1 MQCFRYRARVA
12 GEAEIEVM
20 ILVSKTAGRYRL
32 QSPSLP
38 ALWLVTSEL
47 VSRLRRHFKEGLAL
61 SVLEDPPLLD
71 LFAAVDKHLASRH
84 EVPLPQTR
92 PAKLSRQSPLK
103 SVLDSNS

>member
-1 MQCFRYRARVA
+1 
-12 GEAEIEVM
+12 M

-38 ALWLVTSEL
+38 ALWLVTNEL
-47 VSRLRRHFKEGLAL
+47 VSRLRRHFPEGLAL

-84 EVPLPQTR
+84 EVPFP
-92 PAKLSRQSPLK
+92 
-103 SVLDSNS
+103 